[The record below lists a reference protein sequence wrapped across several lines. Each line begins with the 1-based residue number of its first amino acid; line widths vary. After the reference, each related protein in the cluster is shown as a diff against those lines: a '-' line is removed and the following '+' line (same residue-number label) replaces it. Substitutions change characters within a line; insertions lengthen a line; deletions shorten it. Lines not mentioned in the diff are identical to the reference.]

1 VKRRAATLGVVLAV
15 TAGMT
20 ASSIGL
26 LASVEQTPAVPPVSS
41 LRPLPAARGVGALG
55 RIEPQDGVRRV
66 AGPAR
71 PSAVVAELLV
81 EEGKQVTAGEALAVL
96 DAHAADA
103 ARVARAEAE
112 LADARAAFARVDPLV
127 RQRVLAEALRD
138 EERRRVAVAEADLAL
153 ARADWALD
161 TVRAPVAGRVLDV
174 HARAGERI
182 GPAGLLELG
191 RTDVMYAVAEVYE
204 TDVATVRV
212 GQRAV
217 VRSAAF
223 DPPLTGRV
231 ERVGLQVRRQVL
243 LADDPTADVDAR
255 VVEVHVRLDDGTRA
269 AALSNL
275 EVDVVIDT
283 ETP

>member
-55 RIEPQDGVRRV
+55 RIEPQDGVLRV